1 MNTPRRTDRQP
12 IAAVIFDLDGV
23 IVDSERSWGESR
35 MVVASRL
42 GGRWTEEDE
51 ASVKGA
57 NSAEWSA
64 AMTRRLGGIDP
75 QPAVIEAAVI
85 EVLLDR
91 YRRDAVP
98 HIRAGIDAVRRLSA
112 RWPLAVASSA
122 ASVVIEAA
130 LGAVGLRD
138 RFRILVSSDE
148 VGAGK
153 PSPAVYLEAARR
165 LGAAPATCLVIEDSP
180 NGVRAAHRAGM
191 RVILV
196 SGAATRPRPGT
207 EAEADLVLASLDELD
222 DSRLRA
228 LGAE

>member
-1 MNTPRRTDRQP
+1 MSSPGRADRRP

-35 MVVASRL
+35 MAVADRL
-42 GGRWTEEDE
+42 GGRWTGEDE

-75 QPAVIEAAVI
+75 PAVGLEAAVI
-85 EVLLDR
+85 EAMLDR

-98 HIRAGIDAVRRLSA
+98 HIRAGIDAVRRLGR

-122 ASVVIEAA
+122 APDIIVAA

-138 RFRILVSSDE
+138 RFGVIVSSDE

-165 LGAAPATCLVIEDSP
+165 LGVEPAACLVVEDSP

-191 RVILV
+191 RVVLAR
-196 SGAATRPRPGT
+196 GAATPLPPGI
-207 EAEADLVLASLDELD
+207 EAEADLVLASLDALD